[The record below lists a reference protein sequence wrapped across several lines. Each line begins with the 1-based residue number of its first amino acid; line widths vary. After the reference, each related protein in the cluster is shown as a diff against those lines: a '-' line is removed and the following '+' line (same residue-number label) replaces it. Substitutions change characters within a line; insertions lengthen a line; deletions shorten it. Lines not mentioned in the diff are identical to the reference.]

1 MESNEIGKKKL
12 MNHFIKV
19 NIFGYS
25 GVGKSSLISWF
36 KNYENENFKI
46 KDELKNSIDDSIE
59 LSKSLVEQIQK
70 AVIPINDERNIYYLL
85 YESNLNRID
94 SIKFNLDTLLV
105 QTEYILIMWDNSH
118 STTFDNIFELINDI
132 IKMINQGILDNIDIF
147 LIQNKSDLEFDI
159 SQEGETEE
167 EINKKI
173 DELKQ
178 KYKKLYFTK
187 ISLLNKD
194 HIISLLYNMDKNYNP
209 EERDKNNNI
218 NSVKVPYP
226 LKAEN
231 EKAANQKYINIGLVG
246 AEKTGKS
253 SFLKYLFGPNNDN
266 NDINFKIE
274 IENEKNFFTFLE
286 HPQIPYYKKIQGFLL
301 FYDVTNEKSFELLKN
316 DINQIRDNSTGCIII
331 LANKIDQSDNRKVK
345 KSVGKRLANDNN
357 CKYFECSCENGIN
370 INEIFNEIILDSY
383 HKFLL
388 VRQDSVPLMKTIN
401 RRNEKTGC
409 CHFG

>member
-85 YESNLNRID
+85 YESNLNRFD

-118 STTFDNIFELINDI
+118 STTFDNISELINDI
-132 IKMINQGILDNIDIF
+132 IAMINQGILDNIDIF

-178 KYKKLYFTK
+178 NYKKLYITK

-209 EERDKNNNI
+209 
-218 NSVKVPYP
+218 
-226 LKAEN
+226 
-231 EKAANQKYINIGLVG
+231 
-246 AEKTGKS
+246 
-253 SFLKYLFGPNNDN
+253 
-266 NDINFKIE
+266 
-274 IENEKNFFTFLE
+274 
-286 HPQIPYYKKIQGFLL
+286 
-301 FYDVTNEKSFELLKN
+301 
-316 DINQIRDNSTGCIII
+316 
-331 LANKIDQSDNRKVK
+331 
-345 KSVGKRLANDNN
+345 
-357 CKYFECSCENGIN
+357 
-370 INEIFNEIILDSY
+370 
-383 HKFLL
+383 
-388 VRQDSVPLMKTIN
+388 
-401 RRNEKTGC
+401 
-409 CHFG
+409 